1 MRKIGALALVVGMAA
16 CANDATAPSTS
27 IEGSYTLQR
36 INGTALP
43 YTFSNGLQLTS
54 DQLVLGRD
62 GTFTDIARYSNGQ
75 SNTESG
81 YYTSLNG
88 SITFND
94 QTSGISYQGSLSG
107 TVLTEIVSGFTETYQ
122 KN

>member
-1 MRKIGALALVVGMAA
+1 MRRFALLALAIGMAA
-16 CANDATAPSTS
+16 CANDATAPATS
-27 IEGSYTLQR
+27 IEGSYSLQR

-43 YTFSNGLQLTS
+43 YTFSNGLQLVGE
-54 DQLVLGRD
+54 QLVLNTD
-62 GTFTDIARYSNGQ
+62 GTFTDVARYSNGQ
-75 SNTESG
+75 SNTEVG

-94 QTSGISYQGSLSG
+94 QTSGRSYQGSLSG
-107 TVLTEIVSGFTETYQ
+107 TVLTEIVNGFTQIYQ

>member
-1 MRKIGALALVVGMAA
+1 MRKLALLALAIGMAA

-27 IEGSYTLQR
+27 VEGSYSLQR

-43 YTFSNGLQLTS
+43 YTFSNGVQLTS
-54 DQLVLGRD
+54 DQLVLNTD
-62 GTFTDIARYSNGQ
+62 GTFTDVARYSNGQ
-75 SNTESG
+75 STTEVG

>member
-1 MRKIGALALVVGMAA
+1 MRKLALLALAIGMAA

-27 IEGSYTLQR
+27 VEGSYSLQR

-43 YTFSNGLQLTS
+43 YTFSNGLQLSS
-54 DQLVLGRD
+54 DQLVLNTD
-62 GTFTDIARYSNGQ
+62 GTFTDVARYSNGQ
-75 SNTESG
+75 STTEVG

-94 QTSGISYQGSLSG
+94 QTSGMSYQGSLSG

>member
-1 MRKIGALALVVGMAA
+1 MRRLALLTLAFGMAA
-16 CANDATAPSTS
+16 CATDATAPSTS
-27 IEGSYTLQR
+27 IEGRYSLQR
-36 INGTALP
+36 INGTAMP
-43 YTFSNGLQLTS
+43 YTFANGAQLTS
-54 DQLVLGRD
+54 DDLVLNSD

-75 SNTESG
+75 SSTEVG

-94 QTSGISYQGSLSG
+94 QTSGITYQGSLSG
-107 TVLTEIVSGFTETYQ
+107 TVLTEIVSGFTEIYQ

>member
-1 MRKIGALALVVGMAA
+1 MRNLAVLALALGLAA
-16 CANDATAPSTS
+16 CATDATAPSTS
-27 IEGSYTLQR
+27 VEGSYSLQR

-43 YTFSNGLQLTS
+43 YTFSNGV
-54 DQLVLGRD
+54 QLVSDRLVLDTD
-62 GTFTDIARYSNGQ
+62 GTFTDIARYGNGQ
-75 SNTESG
+75 SSTEVG

-94 QTSGISYQGSLSG
+94 QTSGITYQGSLSG
-107 TVLTEIVSGFTETYQ
+107 TVLTQIVSGFTQTYQ

>member
-1 MRKIGALALVVGMAA
+1 MRKLALLALAIGMAA

-27 IEGSYTLQR
+27 VEGSYSLQR

-54 DQLVLGRD
+54 DQLVLNTD
-62 GTFTDIARYSNGQ
+62 GTFTDVARYSNGQ
-75 SNTESG
+75 STTEVG

>member
-1 MRKIGALALVVGMAA
+1 MRRIGMLLLAIGMAA

-27 IEGSYTLQR
+27 VEGSYSLQR
-36 INGTALP
+36 INGATLP
-43 YTFSNGLQLTS
+43 YTFSNGLQLMS
-54 DQLVLGRD
+54 EQLVLNTD
-62 GTFTDIARYSNGQ
+62 GTFTDIARYNNGR
-75 SNTESG
+75 SSTEVG

-94 QTSGISYQGSLSG
+94 QTSGTTYQGSLSG
-107 TVLTEIVSGFTETYQ
+107 TVLTEIVNGFTEIFQ

>member
-1 MRKIGALALVVGMAA
+1 MRRLAPLLLAVGMAA

-27 IEGSYTLQR
+27 VEGTYSLQR
-36 INGTALP
+36 INGTTLP
-43 YTFSNGLQLTS
+43 YTFSNGLQLAG
-54 DQLVLGRD
+54 DQLVLNTD
-62 GTFTDIARYSNGQ
+62 GTFTDIARYSDGR
-75 SNTESG
+75 SSTEVG

-94 QTSGISYQGSLSG
+94 QTSGSSYQGSLSG
-107 TVLTEIVSGFTETYQ
+107 TVLTEIVNGFTETYQ

>member
-1 MRKIGALALVVGMAA
+1 MRNLAVLALALGLAA
-16 CANDATAPSTS
+16 CSTDATAPSTS
-27 IEGSYTLQR
+27 VEGSYSLQR

-43 YTFSNGLQLTS
+43 YTFSNGV
-54 DQLVLGRD
+54 QLVSDRLVLSTD
-62 GTFTDIARYSNGQ
+62 GTFTDIARYGNGQ
-75 SNTESG
+75 SSTEVG

-94 QTSGISYQGSLSG
+94 QTSGITYQGSLSG
-107 TVLTEIVSGFTETYQ
+107 TVLTQIVSGFTQTYQ